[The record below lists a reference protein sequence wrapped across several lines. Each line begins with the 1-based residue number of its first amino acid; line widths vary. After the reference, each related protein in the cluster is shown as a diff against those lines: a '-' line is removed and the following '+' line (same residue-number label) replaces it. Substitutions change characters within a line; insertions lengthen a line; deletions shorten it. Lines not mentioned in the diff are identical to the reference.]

1 MRRPYGGVVLSL
13 SKGRG
18 GSPRHGPAAQPAR
31 SLVDERIDALVL
43 FKTMEVGEK
52 RMWQERIAPRS
63 EGEKMHTLLK
73 TKIGPFLVISSVLA
87 LWTLLAAQHVQA
99 HESTERLP
107 TPSCSTI
114 PGDAFFGTSETH
126 GITSAA
132 TALADTDLMTRRGG
146 GTSGRGDIKYHY
158 AKITIP
164 ALAAGELRVFDTT
177 TRTDDVLSD
186 AVLCRGSSS
195 IASSTTS
202 YTVHDTADAAADAA
216 DDMNATTTSDDHTK
230 ATNAAAAA
238 GAAITAADDAT
249 ATPALTTRLSNARR
263 ALSTARSAL
272 STARGDLATA
282 AKALNSFAA
291 NASDPAAATTAV
303 NAVDEQDG
311 VADDEQAALD
321 AFNNSNTALPP
332 SNTADT
338 QELTAVQAALG
349 NVQTALT
356 AAAAALTAAATALTE
371 AANSEHTGFNIRA
384 EVSPGDQEYIVVVA
398 PRNTG
403 DPARANEGA
412 RTLNLAF
419 HGAIVTGTSEN
430 TNLDGSLRTGDRPSY
445 TIKTTASGLL
455 TLETTGSTDT
465 AGTLDRVVS
474 GDGDIE
480 ITMAESGGIGGNF
493 KIVAPVT
500 VADHALY
507 IVGQN
512 PRPTGDYTLDMD
524 FKVAMTHVPDVDVT
538 GAVDVADGPDWGAVN
553 IRDDGGTVRP
563 ELDSRS
569 DEDYFLFTIA
579 DDEQGFLTVEATDD
593 SMTTAASDAAT
604 TGTLY
609 GPMGEIDTD
618 SDSGAGSHF
627 RINTPVEMGDYL
639 VKVTGSSAGGYI
651 LKFVFTTATDLAAR
665 GTAGSLTTPINC
677 QDTNNDPYEIC
688 AATGAA
694 QEVDQY
700 IIPIAESGA
709 LYVNTVG
716 DLDTVGVLYGPDGSR
731 IVENDDSS
739 AENNNFRIA
748 ANVRPGLHLLQVRA
762 KTRTM
767 SGVYQLV
774 TSFVTGEE
782 VTTPTRPPGTGG
794 DLQDRVDELE
804 ALLDECRMPVET
816 DTRGSTLENPPDGG
830 YRSGIGVISGWVC
843 AAEEVEIVIT
853 SNDRQGS
860 APVTLNAAY
869 GTSRPDVP
877 ENSRCN
883 NENAGFGMTYN
894 FNHLREGEYTITA
907 YADSSDDEEN
917 MIGTPRTFEVVHLT
931 PFDINDDDRFLR
943 DEDLQGTECRV
954 NDFPALGEDTILE
967 WEESTQNFTII
978 DAG

>member
-1 MRRPYGGVVLSL
+1 MQ
-13 SKGRG
+13 
-18 GSPRHGPAAQPAR
+18 A
-31 SLVDERIDALVL
+31 
-43 FKTMEVGEK
+43 
-52 RMWQERIAPRS
+52 
-63 EGEKMHTLLK
+63 LLK
-73 TKIGPFLVISSVLA
+73 TKIGPFLVVSSVLA

-132 TALADTDLMTRRGG
+132 TDLTDTDLMTRRGG

-202 YTVHDTADAAADAA
+202 YTVHNTADAAADAA
-216 DDMNATTTSDDHTK
+216 DDMDATTTTSDDHTK

-238 GAAITAADDAT
+238 GAASTAADD
-249 ATPALTTRLSNARR
+249 ATPALTTRLRNARS

-272 STARGDLATA
+272 SAARSDLATA

-303 NAVDEQDG
+303 NAVDDQDG

-321 AFNNSNTALPP
+321 AFNNPNTALPP
-332 SNTADT
+332 SNTEDT
-338 QELTAVQAALG
+338 QELIDVKAALG
-349 NVQTALT
+349 EVQTAL
-356 AAAAALTAAATALTE
+356 AAAATALTE
-371 AANSEHTGFNIRA
+371 AATALRTAANSEHTGFNIRA
-384 EVSPGDQEYIVVVA
+384 EVSPGDQEYVVVVA

-403 DPARANEGA
+403 SPARANEGV

-419 HGAIVTGTSEN
+419 HGAIVTGTSDN

-455 TLETTGSTDT
+455 TLETTGNTDT
-465 AGTLDRVVS
+465 AGTLDRVVNTIG
-474 GDGDIE
+474 GDDDVE
-480 ITMAESGGIGGNF
+480 ITMAESGGSGGNF

-500 VADHALY
+500 AADHALY
-507 IVGQN
+507 IAGQN

-538 GAVDVADGPDWGAVN
+538 DAVDVADGPNWSTVN

-569 DEDYFLFTIA
+569 DEDYFLFTI
-579 DDEQGFLTVEATDD
+579 DDAQQGFLTVEAADD
-593 SMTTAASDAAT
+593 SLTTAASNADT

-618 SDSGAGSHF
+618 SNSGAGSHF

-639 VKVTGSSAGGYI
+639 VKVTGSAGGYI
-651 LKFVFTTATDLAAR
+651 LKFAFTTATDLAAR

-677 QDTNNDPYEIC
+677 ENTNNDPYEIC
-688 AATGAA
+688 AATGAS

-767 SGVYQLV
+767 SGVYELV
-774 TSFVTGEE
+774 TSFVAGD
-782 VTTPTRPPGTGG
+782 VATTPTTPTTPGTE
-794 DLQDRVDELE
+794 DDVATLQARVAELQDDLN
-804 ALLDECRMPVET
+804 ACRMPVET
-816 DTRGSTLENPPDGG
+816 DVRGSTLENPPDGG

-860 APVTLNAAY
+860 TPVTLNAAY

-877 ENSRCN
+877 ENSNCSN
-883 NENAGFGMTYN
+883 PNAGFGMTYN

-917 MIGTPRTFEVVHLT
+917 MIGTPQTFEVVHLT
-931 PFDINDDDRFLR
+931 TFAIDDDNRFLR